1 MGSTPGKM
9 NYEFKN
15 KGRVEKAVATE
26 VEVVSSEELEKSV
39 AQEVKVADP
48 VDAEAVIVKAKAE
61 AAEKEK
67 AKADAE
73 AKLKEEEKKKEVKKE
88 EVVDGGT
95 ENPTVPK
102 EDIKEPQQ

>member
-48 VDAEAVIVKAKAE
+48 VNAEEVIAKAE
-61 AAEKEK
+61 AEAKVKEKE
-67 AKADAE
+67 
-73 AKLKEEEKKKEVKKE
+73 KKEVKKE

-95 ENPTVPK
+95 ENPAVSK
-102 EDIKEPQQ
+102 EDIKEPK